1 MFAIIITIALFI
13 LLAAGFSL
21 YSLKSARSRR
31 AVDWQLPKPAF
42 DGLFPAPDVAS
53 ATDQSMVD
61 TPAYRRAKLLD
72 RARGGDLGTLSEASA
87 ASDPRLY
94 QDVLNALFESASN
107 NREALGALVSRITD
121 GTELRANKRLAEYV
135 IEEWKANPDAASTGQ
150 MAHIAALSD
159 DAATYEQVVD
169 LIVFYWKSGRLPQLS
184 ADQLIEIVESQ
195 YWLLSHEARH
205 GGEGFALK
213 IKFVKLRRELATATP
228 VR

>member
-1 MFAIIITIALFI
+1 MFAIVITIALLI
-13 LLAAGFSL
+13 LLAAGLSL
-21 YSLKSARSRR
+21 YSLKTARSRK

-72 RARGGDLGTLSEASA
+72 RARGGDLETLSEASPA
-87 ASDPRLY
+87 ADPQLY
-94 QDVLNALFESASN
+94 QDVLNALIESASN
-107 NREALGALVSRITD
+107 NRETLGALVSHITARSD
-121 GTELRANKRLAEYV
+121 LRANKRLAEYV
-135 IEEWKANPDAASTGQ
+135 IEEWKANPDAASTGEL
-150 MAHIAALSD
+150 AHVAALSD
-159 DAATYEQVVD
+159 DAATYEGVVD
-169 LIVFYWKSGRLPQLS
+169 LIVSYWKSGRLPQLS

-205 GGEGFALK
+205 SGEGFALK